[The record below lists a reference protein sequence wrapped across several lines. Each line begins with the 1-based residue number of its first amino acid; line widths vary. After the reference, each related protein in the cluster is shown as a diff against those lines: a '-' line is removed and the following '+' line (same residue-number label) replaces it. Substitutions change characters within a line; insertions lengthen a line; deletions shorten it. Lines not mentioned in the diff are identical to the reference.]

1 MIAGVPREVEVGPY
15 NHFEE
20 TAMLFWQTDAA
31 CVRSLKTF
39 RIMPWPYK
47 ALDLGVI
54 FAPTLVTMI
63 AYMDRGDGPL
73 DVIWGV
79 AAVLYW
85 LIYAVITLALVRG
98 YFAELKGVPP
108 SLPGPD
114 PGLHRQRA
122 TLILLIVMIVIFGTA
137 GIVFH
142 MSHPIPLR
150 GHNWS
155 SQLIL
160 PTMFIQHVSAYAR
173 GRFWD
178 LSFE

>member
-1 MIAGVPREVEVGPY
+1 
-15 NHFEE
+15 
-20 TAMLFWQTDAA
+20 MLFWQTEPA

-47 ALDLGVI
+47 VLDLCMI
-54 FAPTLVTMI
+54 FAPTLVTVI
-63 AYMDRGDGPL
+63 AYMNRGDGPL
-73 DVIWGV
+73 DVIWG
-79 AAVLYW
+79 ALAVLYW
-85 LIYAVITLALVRG
+85 LVYAAITLALVRG
-98 YFAELKGVPP
+98 YFAEHKGVPP

-122 TLILLIVMIVIFGTA
+122 TLILLFVVIVIFGTT

-155 SQLIL
+155 SQLIF
-160 PTMFIQHVSAYAR
+160 PIMFFLHVSAYAR
-173 GRFWD
+173 NRFWD